1 MASIKELHAAFL
13 IYQAEEMKAAAAAAA
28 ARAANIDQEA
38 TELADLLID
47 AVAVGDRF
55 VKFPGDMFSAIFKTS
70 LGIFEFKGLKVSK
83 DRINNNL
90 SSLTTLLEALDPRMD
105 AAVQAAAI
113 AKLVASEAK
122 KEVGVPRFQERPRKD
137 KKKAAKKERQAW
149 DENSVAAA
157 MARARAK
164 AEAEAKANPAGLPA
178 GAEDL
183 TATV

>member
-1 MASIKELHAAFL
+1 MASIKELHEAFL
-13 IYQAEEMKAAAAAAA
+13 VYQAEEMKAAAAAAA

-55 VKFPGDMFSAIFKTS
+55 VKFPGDMFSAIFKTA

-113 AKLVASEAK
+113 AKLASPAK
-122 KEVGVPRFQERPRKD
+122 VVDVPRFQERGRGKKQDRKPAHEGGNAVAKAMAKAMAD
-137 KKKAAKKERQAW
+137 KAAK
-149 DENSVAAA
+149 DAA
-157 MARARAK
+157 
-164 AEAEAKANPAGLPA
+164 AKANGGLLA

-183 TATV
+183 TATVE

>member
-1 MASIKELHAAFL
+1 MATIKELHAAFL
-13 IYQAEEMKAAAAAAA
+13 VYQAEEMKAAAAAAA
-28 ARAANIDQEA
+28 ARAANIDREA

-55 VKFPGDMFSAIFKTS
+55 VKFPGDMFSAIFKAS

-122 KEVGVPRFQERPRKD
+122 KEVGMPRYQDRPRKD
-137 KKKAAKKERQAW
+137 KKPAKERQAW
-149 DENSVAAA
+149 DENTVAAA
-157 MARARAK
+157 MAKAK
-164 AEAEAKANPAGLPA
+164 AEAAAKDKANPAGLPE
-178 GAEDL
+178 GAVDL

>member
-13 IYQAEEMKAAAAAAA
+13 VYQAEEMKAAAAAAA

-55 VKFPGDMFSAIFKTS
+55 VKFPGDMFSAVFKTA

-113 AKLVASEAK
+113 AKLTAAPAK
-122 KEVGVPRFQERPRKD
+122 VVDVPRFQERGRGKKQDRKPAHEGGNAVAKAMAKAMAD
-137 KKKAAKKERQAW
+137 KAAE
-149 DENSVAAA
+149 DAA
-157 MARARAK
+157 
-164 AEAEAKANPAGLPA
+164 AKANGGLPA